1 MLGFNGGLLG
11 KKRKQEP
18 TTPGLWFPNERAIIV
33 GSDPYWDNVVLLL
46 QPNKEANNSTVFT
59 DLSSYGRTLTANG
72 NVKIDTSVTRFG
84 RPTIL
89 ADGTGDT
96 ISAADSASLELSRS
110 NFTLEVWLEPFSQ
123 TRQYVTL
130 VGRSDASYTGGTWVL
145 IVNYASSTSG
155 DVLFYA
161 ENNVLTLQTTG
172 VNVRDGN
179 AHFIQVVRTD
189 NVFDINVDG
198 TNRATTTNSLA
209 FGNSTFP
216 LKIMGEDGSSP
227 NRDAAANV
235 GAVRL
240 TIGVARPNVV
250 PTGPFPVY

>member
-1 MLGFNGGLLG
+1 MLGFNGGLMG
-11 KKRKQEP
+11 KRRKQEA

-46 QPNKEANNSTVFT
+46 QPNEEANNSTVFT

-96 ISAADSASLELSRS
+96 ISAADSASLELSSS
-110 NFTLEVWLEPFSQ
+110 NFTLEMWLEPFSQ

-130 VGRSDASYTGGTWVL
+130 IGRSDLNYAGGTWVL
-145 IVNYASSTSG
+145 VVNNASATSG
-155 DVLFYA
+155 DVLLYA
-161 ENNVLTLQTTG
+161 ENNAIALQTTG
-172 VNVRDGN
+172 VDVRDGN
-179 AHFIQVVRTD
+179 AHFIQVVRTG

-198 TNRATTTNSLA
+198 TNRATTTNNVA